1 MRIDLTDHEEPEIGL
16 VAMIDCIFFLLMF
29 FMLATTF
36 KQQETMKQ
44 QKELQVQLPAA
55 EASVLRPGAST
66 DALVLG
72 VDRSGGLFVNT
83 RPVTVQELHT
93 ILAREAAADPQ
104 RRIRIDGDRNASYQ
118 HIVRVLDLCQLNGLV
133 NVAMHTRD

>member
-36 KQQETMKQ
+36 KQQETMKK
-44 QKELQVQLPAA
+44 QKELQVQLPTA
-55 EASVLRPGAST
+55 EASVVRPGSSG
-66 DALVLG
+66 DALVIG
-72 VDRSGGLFVNT
+72 VDRSGALFVDT
-83 RPVTVQELHT
+83 RPVTVQQLHI
-93 ILAREAAADPQ
+93 ILAREAGADPQ

-118 HIVRVLDLCQLNGLV
+118 HIVRVLDLCQLDGLV

>member
-1 MRIDLTDHEEPEIGL
+1 MRVDLSDHEEPEIGL

-44 QKELQVQLPAA
+44 QKELHVQLPVA
-55 EASVLRPGAST
+55 EAAVVRAGAAL
-66 DALVLG
+66 DALVIG
-72 VDRSGGLFVNT
+72 VDQDGGLYLDT
-83 RPVTVQELHT
+83 APVTVQQLHT
-93 ILAREAAADPQ
+93 LLAQEAAANPQ

-118 HIVRVLDLCQLNGLV
+118 HIVRVLDLCQLDGLT
-133 NVAMHTRD
+133 NIAMHTRD

>member
-36 KQQETMKQ
+36 KEQETMKK
-44 QKELQVQLPAA
+44 QKELQVQLPTA
-55 EASVLRPGAST
+55 EASVVRPGSSE
-66 DALVLG
+66 DALVIG
-72 VDRSGGLFVNT
+72 VDRSGALFVDT
-83 RPVTVQELHT
+83 RPVTVQQLHT

-118 HIVRVLDLCQLNGLV
+118 HIVRVLDLCQLDGLV

>member
-36 KQQETMKQ
+36 KQQETMKR
-44 QKELQVQLPAA
+44 QKELQVQLPSA
-55 EASVLRPGAST
+55 EASVLRPGASA

-72 VDRSGGLFVNT
+72 VDRSGGLFVDA
-83 RPVTVQELHT
+83 RPVTVQQLHT

>member
-44 QKELQVQLPAA
+44 QKELQVQLPTA
-55 EASVLRPGAST
+55 EASVVRPGASS
-66 DALVLG
+66 DALVIG
-72 VDRSGGLFVNT
+72 VDRNAALFVDAE
-83 RPVTVQELHT
+83 PVTVQQLHT

-104 RRIRIDGDRNASYQ
+104 RRIRIDGDRSASYQ

>member
-44 QKELQVQLPAA
+44 QKELQVQLPTA
-55 EASVLRPGAST
+55 EASVVRPGASSDT
-66 DALVLG
+66 LVIG
-72 VDRSGGLFVNT
+72 VDRNAGLFVDAE
-83 RPVTVQELHT
+83 PVTVQQLHT

-104 RRIRIDGDRNASYQ
+104 RRIRIDGDRSASYQ

>member
-1 MRIDLTDHEEPEIGL
+1 MRIDLSDHEEPEIGL

-36 KQQETMKQ
+36 KQQETMKR
-44 QKELQVQLPAA
+44 QKELQVQLPVA
-55 EASVLRPGAST
+55 EASVVRPGASQ
-66 DALVLG
+66 DALVIG
-72 VDRSGGLFVNT
+72 VARSGDLFIGT
-83 RPVTVQELHT
+83 RPVTVQQLHT
-93 ILAREAAADPQ
+93 ILAREAAVDPQ

-118 HIVRVLDLCQLNGLV
+118 HIVRMLDLCQLNGLV

>member
-1 MRIDLTDHEEPEIGL
+1 VRIDLTDHEEPEIGL

-36 KQQETMKQ
+36 KQQETMKR

-55 EASVLRPGAST
+55 EASVVRPGSSA
-66 DALVLG
+66 DALAIG
-72 VDRSGGLFVNT
+72 VDRAGGLFVDT
-83 RPVTVQELHT
+83 RAVTIQQLHT
-93 ILAREAAADPQ
+93 ILAREAATDPQ

-118 HIVRVLDLCQLNGLV
+118 HVVRVLDLCQLNGLV

>member
-36 KQQETMKQ
+36 KQQTNAKPR
-44 QKELQVQLPAA
+44 KELAVQLPIA
-55 EASVLRPGAST
+55 EAALVRAGAAY
-66 DALVLG
+66 DALVIG
-72 VDRSGGLFVNT
+72 VDRAGALFVDT

-93 ILAREAAADPQ
+93 ILAREAGADPQ
-104 RRIRIDGDRNASYQ
+104 RRIRIDGDRDASYQ
-118 HIVRVLDLCQLNGLV
+118 HIVRVLDLCQLDGLT
-133 NVAMHTRD
+133 NIAMHTRN